1 MLGELHSVLSRVNHL
16 PPLLSTSHSLV
27 TISTVSVAL
36 QLEPQLQQAV
46 LRLQKSIASQAL
58 ETATHILKETA
69 EHTQV
74 STQQLLNTVVLKCK
88 HL

>member
-16 PPLLSTSHSLV
+16 PHLLPTSHSLV
-27 TISTVSVAL
+27 TISTMSVAS
-36 QLEPQLQQAV
+36 QLEPQLHQAI
-46 LRLQKSIASQAL
+46 LKLQSSIASQAL

-74 STQQLLNTVVLKCK
+74 SNQ
-88 HL
+88 